1 VALDTET
8 AFEKVTHVAAGHG
21 LLIHH
26 LTVQDLNGRLAVSF
40 DLEVDG
46 NLSLEAAHE
55 LATVLEDDI
64 RDGLGG
70 HVEVESH
77 IEPIS
82 PRLIEGHDPSAAK
95 TKSVLAS
102 LSRLAGKEKLLKDL
116 HNIRIRQTG
125 KGLFV
130 HYHCRF
136 SSEVTVEAAHETVD
150 RIEIALMKSVPGIL
164 RVIAHAEPLGRK
176 RHKL

>member
-1 VALDTET
+1 MLET
-8 AFEKVTHVAAGHG
+8 
-21 LLIHH
+21 
-26 LTVQDLNGRLAVSF
+26 
-40 DLEVDG
+40 
-46 NLSLEAAHE
+46 
-55 LATVLEDDI
+55 DI

-82 PRLIEGHDPSAAK
+82 PRLIEGHDPPAAMA
-95 TKSVLAS
+95 KSVTTT
-102 LSRLAGKEKLLKDL
+102 LSRLAVKEKLLTDL
-116 HNIRIRQTG
+116 HNIRIRQRQ

-136 SSEVTVEAAHETVD
+136 GPEVTVEAAHETVD
-150 RIEIALMKSVPGIL
+150 RIEIALMKKVPTIL
-164 RVIAHAEPLGRK
+164 RVIAHAEPRGQK